1 MNAQPII
8 FDGHIFDGHND
19 LLTRLWLSSAED
31 PVHDFIH
38 SELPGHLDLQR
49 CRKAGW
55 MGGLFSIFLPPYAY
69 VKNNHPEKLLNASGL
84 HLSADSDA
92 DFDPQQIVDICCA
105 QLELAQQLQD
115 RSEGQIQIC
124 TTLAQ
129 IKACQHNQQLAI
141 VLHLEGAE
149 VLAIKPELLDF
160 FYNAGLRS
168 IGPLWNRKSIFGDG
182 LNASF
187 PHSPDTGS
195 GLTKQG
201 KDLILECSKKNM
213 LIDVSHMNE
222 RAFWDTLEIIN
233 QPIVATH
240 SNAHAL
246 CPQARNLTDSQLNAI
261 KKSSGIVG
269 VNFDVAFLRA
279 DGQRNTQTSL
289 DVIVD
294 HLDYLVDHL
303 GEDHVGFGSDF
314 DGCLLPDELADVSQ
328 IYRLI
333 ECMQQRHFSNELIE
347 KITARNWF
355 EVLDKIWK

>member
-1 MNAQPII
+1 MNAQPI
-8 FDGHIFDGHND
+8 IFDGHND

-38 SELPGHLDLQR
+38 ASLPGHLDLQR

-69 VKNNHPEKLLNASGL
+69 VKNNHPEKLLNPSGL
-84 HLSADSDA
+84 DSDS
-92 DFDPQQIVDICCA
+92 DSDPQQIVDICCA
-105 QLELAQQLQD
+105 QLELAQQLQA
-115 RSEGQIQIC
+115 RSDGQIQIC
-124 TTLAQ
+124 TSLDQ
-129 IKACQHNQQLAI
+129 IQACQQNQQLAI
-141 VLHLEGAE
+141 ILHLEGAE
-149 VLAIKPELLDF
+149 FLAIKPDLLDI
-160 FYNAGLRS
+160 FYDAGLRS

-182 LNASF
+182 LNAPF

-195 GLTKQG
+195 GLTNQG
-201 KDLILECSKKNM
+201 KDLILACSEKNM

-246 CPQARNLTDSQLNAI
+246 CQQARNLTDQQLEAI
-261 KKSSGIVG
+261 KQSNGMVG

-294 HLDYLVDHL
+294 HLDYLINHL

-314 DGCLLPDELADVSQ
+314 DGCLLPDDLSDISQ
-328 IYRLI
+328 ISMLI
-333 ECMQQRHFSNELIE
+333 ERMQQRHFSDQLIE
-347 KITARNWF
+347 KVTSKNWF
-355 EVLDKIWK
+355 NVLNKIWK

>member
-1 MNAQPII
+1 MNTQPI
-8 FDGHIFDGHND
+8 IFDGHND

-38 SELPGHLDLQR
+38 GFLPGHLDLKR
-49 CRKAGW
+49 CNKAGW

-69 VKNNHPEKLLNASGL
+69 VKNNHPDKLSN
-84 HLSADSDA
+84 LSNQ
-92 DFDPQQIVDICCA
+92 DFTPQEIVDICCE
-105 QLELAQQLQD
+105 QLVLAQQLEA

-124 TTLAQ
+124 TSLAQ
-129 IKACQHNQQLAI
+129 IQACQQNQQLAI
-141 VLHLEGAE
+141 ILHLEGAE
-149 VLAIKPELLDF
+149 FLAIKPELLDV
-160 FYNAGLRS
+160 FYDAGLRS
-168 IGPLWNRKSIFGDG
+168 IGPLWNRKSLFGDG
-182 LNASF
+182 LNVPF

-195 GLTKQG
+195 GLTDQG
-201 KDLILECSKKNM
+201 KDLILECSKKGM

-222 RAFWDTLEIIN
+222 RAFWDTLETID

-246 CPQARNLTDSQLNAI
+246 CQQARNLTDQQLNAI
-261 KKSSGIVG
+261 KQSDGMVG

-294 HLDYLVDHL
+294 HLEYLIDHL

-314 DGCLLPDELADVSQ
+314 DGCLLPDDLADVSQ
-328 IYRLI
+328 ISMLI
-333 ECMQQRHFSNELIE
+333 ERMQQRHFSDALIE
-347 KITARNWF
+347 KITSKNWF
-355 EVLDKIWK
+355 SVLGKIWQ

>member
-1 MNAQPII
+1 MNAQTV
-8 FDGHIFDGHND
+8 IFDGHND

-38 SELPGHLDLQR
+38 GALPGHLDLQR

-69 VKNNHPEKLLNASGL
+69 LKNNYPDKLSNPS
-84 HLSADSDA
+84 HS
-92 DFDPQQIVDICCA
+92 DFDPQQIIDICCA
-105 QLELAQQLQD
+105 QLHLAQQLQS
-115 RSEGQIQIC
+115 RSEDQIQIC
-124 TTLAQ
+124 TSLEQ
-129 IKACQHNQQLAI
+129 IKNCQQNQQLALI
-141 VLHLEGAE
+141 LHLEGAE
-149 VLAIKPELLDF
+149 FLAIKPEFLDV

-195 GLTKQG
+195 GLTHQG
-201 KDLILECSKKNM
+201 KALILACSEKNM

-222 RAFWDTLEIIN
+222 RAFWDTIEISN

-246 CPQARNLTDSQLNAI
+246 CQQARNLTDQQLEAI
-261 KKSSGIVG
+261 KQSNGIVC

-294 HLDYLVDHL
+294 HLDYLVEHL

-314 DGCLLPDELADVSQ
+314 DGCLLPDDLSDVSQ
-328 IYRLI
+328 IYRLV
-333 ECMQQRHFSNELIE
+333 ERMQQRHFPNELIE
-347 KITARNWF
+347 KITSKNWF
-355 EVLDKIWK
+355 TVLNKIWKC

>member
-1 MNAQPII
+1 MNTQPV
-8 FDGHIFDGHND
+8 IFDGHND

-31 PVHDFIH
+31 PVHDFIYGT
-38 SELPGHLDLQR
+38 LPGHLDLKR
-49 CRKAGW
+49 CQKAGW

-69 VKNNHPEKLLNASGL
+69 VKNNHPDKLVNPS
-84 HLSADSDA
+84 HSD
-92 DFDPQQIVDICCA
+92 FTPQEIIDICRA
-105 QLELAQQLQD
+105 QLALAQQLQA
-115 RSEGQIQIC
+115 RSDGQIQIC
-124 TTLAQ
+124 TSIAQ
-129 IKACQHNQQLAI
+129 IRACQKNQQLAI

-149 VLAIKPELLDF
+149 FLAIKPELLDV
-160 FYNAGLRS
+160 FYESGLRS
-168 IGPLWNRKSIFGDG
+168 IGPLWNRKSLFGDG

-195 GLTKQG
+195 GLTNQG
-201 KDLILECSKKNM
+201 KDLILSCRNKRM

-222 RAFWDTLEIIN
+222 RAFWDTLEIAD

-246 CPQARNLTDSQLNAI
+246 CQQARNLTDRQLAAI
-261 KKSSGIVG
+261 KQSDGMVG

-294 HLDYLVDHL
+294 HLAYLIDHL

-314 DGCLLPDELADVSQ
+314 DGCLLPDDLSDISRLEV
-328 IYRLI
+328 LI
-333 ECMQQRHFSNELIE
+333 ERMQQRHFSDQLIE
-347 KITARNWF
+347 KVTSKNWF
-355 EVLDKIWK
+355 SVLNKIWH

>member
-1 MNAQPII
+1 MNTQPV
-8 FDGHIFDGHND
+8 IFDGHND
-19 LLTRLWLSSAED
+19 LLTRLWLSASDD

-38 SELPGHLDLQR
+38 GALPGHLDLQR
-49 CRKAGW
+49 CRQAGW
-55 MGGLFSIFLPPYAY
+55 MGGLFSIFLPPFAY
-69 VKNNHPEKLLNASGL
+69 VKNNHPEKLSKALGLNLNS
-84 HLSADSDA
+84 DS

-105 QLELAQQLQD
+105 QLKLAEQLQN

-124 TTLAQ
+124 TSLSQ
-129 IKACQHNQQLAI
+129 IQACQRNQQLAI

-149 VLAIKPELLDF
+149 AVAIEPGLLDI
-160 FYNAGLRS
+160 FYDAGLRS

-182 LNASF
+182 LNAPF

-201 KDLILECSKKNM
+201 KDLILRCSEKQM

-222 RAFWDTLEIIN
+222 RAFWDTLEIID

-246 CPQARNLTDSQLNAI
+246 CPQARNLTDSQLDAI
-261 KKSSGIVG
+261 KQNRGLVG

-303 GEDHVGFGSDF
+303 GEEHVGFGSDF
-314 DGCLLPDELADVSQ
+314 DGCLLPDDLSDVSQ
-328 IYRLI
+328 VYRLV
-333 ECMQQRHFSNELIE
+333 ERMQQRNFTDQLIK
-347 KITARNWF
+347 KITLENWLN
-355 EVLDKIWK
+355 VLNKIWK